1 MSAARALPVYTRIIP
16 PSHNETV
23 MPRLSALL
31 LFSLLTWTATA
42 GALNLTDDERDWLKA
57 HPQLRLGVDASW
69 PPFEF
74 KGEGGAYQG
83 LTTDYIHLI
92 EERLD
97 IKLNPIEPV
106 NWTEVLQQAKAGQID
121 LLPGI
126 MSTPERQAYL
136 SFTRP
141 YLDFPIVI
149 LAHEGGANP
158 HNMKELYGLK
168 IAVVENY
175 APHELLRSHHPDL
188 NLVAMPNVSS
198 TLEALAT
205 DEVDAVVG
213 DLASSVWSLHQLKLQ
228 GLYVSGE
235 TPYRYQLA
243 MAVPRDQ
250 KILVGILDK
259 VMADM
264 SIAEKEAIQ
273 SRWLGNV
280 LVSRTFW
287 ADLLL
292 YGLPCILLL
301 IAILA
306 TVIRINRR
314 LSSEISQRVA
324 LEQELRSSE
333 YHYRGLVESLSAI
346 AWEARMDFTYTYVS
360 PHAEALLGYPLT
372 HWLIP
377 GFWRSIT
384 HPADLTRAQAF
395 CDKEIIEGRDHTLDY
410 RVISADGRTLWVRDL
425 VSLIEHDSEPL
436 IRGLMIDISETK
448 RTEEALR
455 LSEQK
460 FASVFQQCPDILVIA
475 RLSDGHLLEVNTAF
489 EEQIGLNARDVV
501 GHTATD
507 LNIWGI
513 DGVGSGLLER
523 LRGGSIRN
531 LEMPFRRSNGQL
543 FTGLISA
550 EPFELDTTPALVVVV
565 RDISQLKQTQQQLQT
580 SEEKFAKAFHASP
593 DGLLLSRQS
602 DGLLLEI
609 NDGFSRLTGYNAA
622 TSLDRSTLDLGIWV
636 NLNERKH
643 MLELLHRDGF
653 VRDFSCHIRRN
664 DGQIRLCEVS
674 SRPLPIGGEDCM
686 LTIARDITE
695 RHVMQEKL
703 QQAATVFESTAE
715 GVLITDTQQHISAVN
730 RAFSE
735 ITGYSETEALGHTPR
750 LLASGQ
756 HDSAFYAAMW
766 HQLSAEGH
774 WQGEICN
781 RRKNGELYPSWLTIS
796 AVRNRENVI
805 THFVAVFADI
815 SSLKHA
821 QARLDYQAH
830 HDPLTGLPNRTLFE
844 SRLLAALNNQAENG
858 GQGAVLFLDLDRFKH
873 INDSLGHPVG
883 DLLLK
888 GIAVRLKEQLRDI
901 DTVARLGGDEFI
913 ILLPGLQ
920 QASDATHLA
929 NKLLGCFNAPFQ
941 AGEHEFFISASIGSS
956 LYPKDGNDVAT
967 LVKNADAAMYRSKAK
982 GRNRVESYTR
992 DLTSQASERVAL
1004 EHELRRA
1011 IERQELHLLYQP
1023 KISLHGGQLVGAE
1036 ALIRWQHPTLGEVPP
1051 EHFIPLAEE
1060 NGMILQIGDW
1070 VLERACRQMHRWNR
1084 THGDFGPLSVN
1095 LAGAQLRQPNLL
1107 ARIEQLLRDYRLEP
1121 GCLQLEITENFIMSQ
1136 AEEALEVLHQLKRL
1150 GVQLAIDDFGTGYS
1164 SLSYLKRLPLDVL
1177 KIDQSFVRGL
1187 PDDPHD
1193 AAIVRAII
1201 ALGRS
1206 MQFTV
1211 IAEGVESQAQQ
1222 DFLAVEGCEQI
1233 QGYIV
1238 SLPLAAEEFAATFL
1252 HMRLSEFSDSPR
1264 EKPSL

>member
-1 MSAARALPVYTRIIP
+1 
-16 PSHNETV
+16 
-23 MPRLSALL
+23 MPRMPAVFLL
-31 LFSLLTWTATA
+31 WLLTWTATA
-42 GALNLTDDERDWLKA
+42 GALTLTDEERSWLVA
-57 HPQLRLGVDASW
+57 HPELRLGVDASW
-69 PPFEF
+69 PPFEYRDE
-74 KGEGGAYQG
+74 EGRYQG
-83 LTTDYIHLI
+83 LAADYIRLI
-92 EERLD
+92 QERLS
-97 IKLNPIEPV
+97 IKVTPVEPV
-106 NWTEVLQQAKAGQID
+106 SWSQVLEQARQGKLD

-126 MSTPERQAYL
+126 MSTPERQTYL

-149 LAHEGGANP
+149 LAHEGGPQPRNL
-158 HNMKELYGLK
+158 NDLYGLK

-188 NLVAMPNVSS
+188 NLVALPNVSS
-198 TLEALAT
+198 ALQALAT

-213 DLASSVWSLHQLKLQ
+213 DLASSVWSLRQLKLD

-243 MAVPRDQ
+243 MGVPQ
-250 KILVGILDK
+250 QSKILVGILDK
-259 VMADM
+259 VLAELSPEEIS
-264 SIAEKEAIQ
+264 SIQE
-273 SRWLGNV
+273 RWVGNV
-280 LVSRTFW
+280 LDHRTFW
-287 ADLLL
+287 SGLLL
-292 YGLPCILLL
+292 YGLPGVLLL
-301 IAILA
+301 FTVLA
-306 TVIRINRR
+306 VVIRINRR
-314 LSSEISQRVA
+314 LSSEISRRVA

-346 AWEARMDFTYTYVS
+346 AWEARISDYTYSYVS
-360 PHAEALLGYPLT
+360 PHAEDLLGYPLPN
-372 HWLIP
+372 WLIP
-377 GFWRSIT
+377 GFWLNII
-384 HPADLTRAQAF
+384 HPADLTRAQTF
-395 CDKEIIEGRDHTLDY
+395 CDREILAGRDHSVDY
-410 RVISADGRTLWVRDL
+410 RVITADGRCLWVRDI
-425 VSLIEHDSEPL
+425 VSLIEHGHEPIL
-436 IRGLMIDISETK
+436 RGLMIDISEAK

-475 RLSDGHLLEVNTAF
+475 RLSDGCLLEVNEAF
-489 EEQIGLNARDVV
+489 EEQIGLSAGEVI
-501 GHTATD
+501 GQTATD
-507 LNIWGI
+507 LNIWGVP
-513 DGVGSGLLER
+513 GVGPGLLLR
-523 LRGGSIRN
+523 LQAGSIRN
-531 LEMPFRRSNGQL
+531 LEMPFRRNNGQL

-550 EPFELDTTPALVVVV
+550 EHFDLDTTPALVVVV
-565 RDISQLKQTQQQLQT
+565 RDISQLKETQQQLQT

-593 DGLLLSRQS
+593 DGLLLSRQR
-602 DGLLLEI
+602 DGLLIEV
-609 NDGFSRLTGYNAA
+609 NDGFSRITGFNSAM
-622 TSLDRSTLDLGIWV
+622 SLDRSTLDLGIWV
-636 NLNERKH
+636 NLNERKQ
-643 MLELLHRDGF
+643 MLDLLQRDGF

-664 DGQIRLCEVS
+664 DGQIRLCELS
-674 SRPLPIGGEDCM
+674 SRPLPIAGEDCI

-695 RHVMQEKL
+695 RHLMQEKL

-730 RAFSE
+730 RAFTE

-750 LLASGQ
+750 LLASGL

-766 HQLSAEGH
+766 HQLTAEGH
-774 WQGEICN
+774 WQGEISN

-796 AVRNRENVI
+796 AVRNRDKFI

-844 SRLLAALNNQAENG
+844 SRLLTALNSQQENG

-920 QASDATHLA
+920 QASDAEHIA
-929 NKLLGCFNAPFQ
+929 NKLLNCFGAPFQ
-941 AGEHEFFISASIGSS
+941 AGEHEFFISASIGTS
-956 LYPKDGNDVAT
+956 LYPQDGCDVAT

-992 DLTSQASERVAL
+992 DLTAQASERIAL

-1011 IERQELHLLYQP
+1011 IERNELMLYFQP
-1023 KISLHGGQLVGAE
+1023 KISLKDQCLVGAE
-1036 ALIRWQHPTLGEVPP
+1036 ALLRWRHPTFGDVPP

-1070 VLERACRQMHRWNR
+1070 VLEQACQQLYEWN
-1084 THGDFGPLSVN
+1084 HMYESFGPLSVN

-1107 ARIEQLLRDYRLEP
+1107 NRIEQLLNDNGLMP
-1121 GCLQLEITENFIMSQ
+1121 GLLQLEITENFIMSQ
-1136 AEEALEVLHQLKRL
+1136 AEEALDVLHQLKRL

-1164 SLSYLKRLPLDVL
+1164 SLSYLKRLPLDFL

-1193 AAIVRAII
+1193 VAIVRAII

-1211 IAEGVESQAQQ
+1211 IAEGVETQAQQ
-1222 DFLAVEGCEQI
+1222 QFLTFEGCEEI

-1238 SLPLAAEEFAATFL
+1238 SLPLPADEFAAAFL
-1252 HMRLSEFSDSPR
+1252 RINLSDFSDSTA

>member
-1 MSAARALPVYTRIIP
+1 
-16 PSHNETV
+16 
-23 MPRLSALL
+23 MPRLTAALL
-31 LFSLLTWTATA
+31 LSLITWTATA
-42 GALNLTDDERDWLKA
+42 GALTLTDEELRWLKD
-57 HPQLRLGVDASW
+57 HPDLRLGVDASW

-74 KGEGGAYQG
+74 RDDQGRYQG
-83 LTTDYIHLI
+83 LAADYIEI
-92 EERLD
+92 IRERLAVR
-97 IKLNPIEPV
+97 LTPIEPAS
-106 NWTEVLQQAKAGQID
+106 WTAVLEQVVQGKID

-126 MSTPERQAYL
+126 MSTPERQNYL
-136 SFTRP
+136 AFTRP

-149 LAHEGGANP
+149 LAHRGGAQPQNL
-158 HNMKELYGLK
+158 KELYGLK

-175 APHELLRSHHPDL
+175 APHELLRNHHPDL
-188 NLVAMPNVSS
+188 NLVALPNVSS
-198 TLEALAT
+198 ALQALAT

-213 DLASSVWSLHQLKLQ
+213 DLASSVWSLRQLKLE

-243 MAVPRDQ
+243 MAVPRDN
-250 KILVGILDK
+250 KVLVGILDK
-259 VMADM
+259 VLADM
-264 SIAEKEAIQ
+264 NPAEVAEIQ
-273 SRWLGNV
+273 QKWVGNV
-280 LVSRTFW
+280 HDYRQIWS
-287 ADLLL
+287 DLLS
-292 YGLPCILLL
+292 YGLPTLLL
-301 IAILA
+301 LVGILA
-306 TVIRINRR
+306 VVIRINRR
-314 LSSEISQRVA
+314 LSSEIARRVE

-346 AWEARMDFTYTYVS
+346 AWEARVSDFTYSYVS
-360 PHAEALLGYPLT
+360 PHAEDLLGYPLS
-372 HWLIP
+372 HWLVP
-377 GFWRSIT
+377 GFWRTII
-384 HPADLTRAQAF
+384 HPADLIRAQTYCEHEVLA
-395 CDKEIIEGRDHTLDY
+395 GRDHCIDY
-410 RVISADGRTLWVRDL
+410 RVITADGRCLWVRDI
-425 VSLIEHDSEPL
+425 VSLIKHGHEPL
-436 IRGLMIDISETK
+436 IRGLMIDISEAK

-460 FASVFQQCPDILVIA
+460 FASVFRQCPDILVIA
-475 RLSDGHLLEVNTAF
+475 RLLDGCLLEVNKAF
-489 EEQIGLNARDVV
+489 EEQIGLSAAEVV
-501 GHTATD
+501 GHNATE

-513 DGVGSGLLER
+513 QGVGPSLLQR
-523 LRGGSIRN
+523 LQAGSIRN
-531 LEMPFRRSNGQL
+531 LEMPFRRNNGQV

-550 EPFELDTTPALVVVV
+550 EPFDLDTTPALVVVV
-565 RDISQLKQTQQQLQT
+565 RDISQLKETQQQLQT

-602 DGLLLEI
+602 DGLLIEV
-609 NDGFSRLTGYNAA
+609 NEGFSRITGFNSAL
-622 TSLDRSTLDLGIWV
+622 SVDRSTLDLGIWV
-636 NLNERKH
+636 NLNERKQ
-643 MLELLHRDGF
+643 MLDLLQRDGF

-674 SRPLPIGGEDCM
+674 SRPLPIGNEDCM

-695 RHVMQEKL
+695 RHLMQEKL

-730 RAFSE
+730 RAFTE

-750 LLASGQ
+750 LLASGL

-766 HQLSAEGH
+766 HQLTAEGH
-774 WQGEICN
+774 WQGEISN

-796 AVRNRENVI
+796 AVRNRDRQI

-844 SRLLAALNNQAENG
+844 SRLLAALNGQQENG

-888 GIAVRLKEQLRDI
+888 GIAVRLREQLRDI

-920 QASDATHLA
+920 QPSDAEHIA
-929 NKLLGCFNAPFQ
+929 QKLLNCFTAPFQ
-941 AGEHEFFISASIGSS
+941 AGEHEFFISASIGTS
-956 LYPKDGNDVAT
+956 LYPQDGCDVAT

-992 DLTSQASERVAL
+992 DLTAQASERVAL

-1011 IERQELHLLYQP
+1011 IERNELSLSFQP
-1023 KISLHGGQLVGAE
+1023 KISLIDNRLVGAE
-1036 ALIRWQHPTLGEVPP
+1036 ALIRWYHPTFGDVPP

-1070 VLERACRQMHRWNR
+1070 VLERACRQLCEWNS
-1084 THGDFGPLSVN
+1084 TYESLGPLSVN

-1107 ARIEQLLRDYRLEP
+1107 GRIEQLLREHQLRP
-1121 GCLQLEITENFIMSQ
+1121 GLLQLEITENFIMSQ
-1136 AEEALEVLHQLKRL
+1136 AEEALTVLHQLKNL

-1164 SLSYLKRLPLDVL
+1164 SLSYLKRLPLDIL

-1206 MQFTV
+1206 MQFTI
-1211 IAEGVESQAQQ
+1211 IAEGVETLAQQ
-1222 DFLAVEGCEQI
+1222 QFLSEEGCEQI

-1238 SLPLAAEEFAATFL
+1238 SLPLCADEFAATFL
-1252 HMRLSEFSDSPR
+1252 RVTVSDFSDSTA

>member
-1 MSAARALPVYTRIIP
+1 
-16 PSHNETV
+16 
-23 MPRLSALL
+23 MPRLTAALL
-31 LFSLLTWTATA
+31 LSLITWTATA
-42 GALNLTDDERDWLKA
+42 GALTLTDEELRWLKD
-57 HPQLRLGVDASW
+57 HPDLRLGVDASW

-74 KGEGGAYQG
+74 RDDQGRYQG
-83 LTTDYIHLI
+83 LAADYIEI
-92 EERLD
+92 IRERLAVR
-97 IKLNPIEPV
+97 LTPIEPAS
-106 NWTEVLQQAKAGQID
+106 WTAVLEQVVQGKID

-126 MSTPERQAYL
+126 MSTPERQNYL
-136 SFTRP
+136 AFTRP

-149 LAHEGGANP
+149 LAHRGGAQPQNL
-158 HNMKELYGLK
+158 KELYGLK

-175 APHELLRSHHPDL
+175 APHELLRNHHPDL
-188 NLVAMPNVSS
+188 NLVALPNVSS
-198 TLEALAT
+198 ALQALAT

-213 DLASSVWSLHQLKLQ
+213 DLASSVWSLRQLKLE

-243 MAVPRDQ
+243 MAVPRDN
-250 KILVGILDK
+250 KVLVGILDK
-259 VMADM
+259 VLADM
-264 SIAEKEAIQ
+264 NPAEVAEIQ
-273 SRWLGNV
+273 QKWVGNV
-280 LVSRTFW
+280 HDYRRIWS
-287 ADLLL
+287 DLLS
-292 YGLPCILLL
+292 YGLPTLLL
-301 IAILA
+301 LVGILA
-306 TVIRINRR
+306 VVIRINRR
-314 LSSEISQRVA
+314 LSSEIARRVE

-346 AWEARMDFTYTYVS
+346 AWEARVSDFTYSYVS
-360 PHAEALLGYPLT
+360 PHAEDLLGYPLA
-372 HWLIP
+372 HWLVP
-377 GFWRSIT
+377 GFWRTII
-384 HPADLTRAQAF
+384 HPADLIRAQTYCEHEVLA
-395 CDKEIIEGRDHTLDY
+395 GRDHCIDY
-410 RVISADGRTLWVRDL
+410 RVITADGRCLWVRDI
-425 VSLIEHDSEPL
+425 VSLIKHGHEPL
-436 IRGLMIDISETK
+436 IRGLMIDISEAK

-460 FASVFQQCPDILVIA
+460 FASVFRQCPDILVIA
-475 RLSDGHLLEVNTAF
+475 RLLDGCLLEVNKAF
-489 EEQIGLNARDVV
+489 EEQIGLSAAEVV
-501 GHTATD
+501 GRNATE

-513 DGVGSGLLER
+513 QGVGPSLLQR
-523 LRGGSIRN
+523 LQAGSIRN
-531 LEMPFRRSNGQL
+531 LEMPFRRSNGQV

-550 EPFELDTTPALVVVV
+550 EPFDLDTTPALVVVV
-565 RDISQLKQTQQQLQT
+565 RDISQLKETQQQLQT

-602 DGLLLEI
+602 DGLLIEV
-609 NDGFSRLTGYNAA
+609 NEGFSRITGFNSAL
-622 TSLDRSTLDLGIWV
+622 SVDRSTLDLGIWV
-636 NLNERKH
+636 NLNERKQ
-643 MLELLHRDGF
+643 MLDLLQRDGF

-674 SRPLPIGGEDCM
+674 SRPLPIGNEDCM

-695 RHVMQEKL
+695 RHLMQEKL

-730 RAFSE
+730 RAFTE

-750 LLASGQ
+750 LLASGL

-766 HQLSAEGH
+766 HQLTAEGH
-774 WQGEICN
+774 WQGEISN

-796 AVRNRENVI
+796 AVRNRDRQI

-844 SRLLAALNNQAENG
+844 SRLLAALNSQQENG

-888 GIAVRLKEQLRDI
+888 GIAVRLREQLRDI

-920 QASDATHLA
+920 QPSDAEHIA
-929 NKLLGCFNAPFQ
+929 QKLLNCFTAPFQ
-941 AGEHEFFISASIGSS
+941 AGEHEFFISASIGTS
-956 LYPKDGNDVAT
+956 LYPQDGCDVAT

-992 DLTSQASERVAL
+992 DLTAQASERVAL

-1011 IERQELHLLYQP
+1011 IERNELSLSFQP
-1023 KISLHGGQLVGAE
+1023 KISLIDNRLVGAE
-1036 ALIRWQHPTLGEVPP
+1036 ALIRWYHPTFGDVPP

-1070 VLERACRQMHRWNR
+1070 VLERACRQLCEWNS
-1084 THGDFGPLSVN
+1084 TYESLGPLSVN

-1107 ARIEQLLRDYRLEP
+1107 GRIEQLLREHQLRP
-1121 GCLQLEITENFIMSQ
+1121 GLLQLEITENFIMSQ
-1136 AEEALEVLHQLKRL
+1136 AEEALTVLHQLKNL

-1164 SLSYLKRLPLDVL
+1164 SLSYLKRLPLDIL

-1206 MQFTV
+1206 MQFTI
-1211 IAEGVESQAQQ
+1211 IAEGVETLAQQ
-1222 DFLAVEGCEQI
+1222 QFLSEEGCEQI

-1238 SLPLAAEEFAATFL
+1238 SLPLCADEFAATFL
-1252 HMRLSEFSDSPR
+1252 RMTVSDFSDSTA

>member
-1 MSAARALPVYTRIIP
+1 
-16 PSHNETV
+16 
-23 MPRLSALL
+23 MPRLTAALL
-31 LFSLLTWTATA
+31 LSLMTWTATA
-42 GALNLTDDERDWLKA
+42 GALTLTDEELRWLKD
-57 HPQLRLGVDASW
+57 HPDLRLGVDASW

-74 KGEGGAYQG
+74 RDDQGRYQG
-83 LTTDYIHLI
+83 LAADYIEI
-92 EERLD
+92 IRERLAV
-97 IKLNPIEPV
+97 KVTPIEPV
-106 NWTEVLQQAKAGQID
+106 SWTAVLEQVAQGKID

-126 MSTPERQAYL
+126 MSTPERQNYL
-136 SFTRP
+136 AFTRP

-149 LAHEGGANP
+149 LAHHGGARP
-158 HNMKELYGLK
+158 HNLKELYRLK

-175 APHELLRSHHPDL
+175 APHELLRNHHPDL
-188 NLVAMPNVSS
+188 NLVALPNVSS
-198 TLEALAT
+198 ALQALAT

-213 DLASSVWSLHQLKLQ
+213 DLASSVWSLRQLKLE

-243 MAVPRDQ
+243 MAVPQDN
-250 KILVGILDK
+250 KILVSILDK
-259 VMADM
+259 VIADM
-264 SIAEKEAIQ
+264 SPAEVAEIQ
-273 SRWLGNV
+273 QKWVGNV
-280 LVSRTFW
+280 HDYRQLWS
-287 ADLLL
+287 DLLL
-292 YGLPCILLL
+292 YGLPALLL
-301 IAILA
+301 LVGILA
-306 TVIRINRR
+306 VVIRINRR
-314 LSSEISQRVA
+314 LSSEIARRVE

-346 AWEARMDFTYTYVS
+346 AWEARVSDFTYSYVS
-360 PHAEALLGYPLT
+360 PHAEDLLGYPLS
-372 HWLIP
+372 HWLVP
-377 GFWRSIT
+377 GFWRNII
-384 HPADLTRAQAF
+384 HPADLIRAQSY
-395 CDKEIIEGRDHTLDY
+395 CDHEVLAGRDHCIDY
-410 RVISADGRTLWVRDL
+410 RVITADGRCLWVRDI
-425 VSLIEHDSEPL
+425 VSLIEHGHEPL
-436 IRGLMIDISETK
+436 MRGLMIDISEAK

-460 FASVFQQCPDILVIA
+460 FASVFRQCPDILVIA
-475 RLSDGHLLEVNTAF
+475 RLFDGCLLEVNKAF
-489 EEQIGLNARDVV
+489 EEQIGLSAADVI
-501 GHTATD
+501 GRSATALD
-507 LNIWGI
+507 IWGI
-513 DGVGSGLLER
+513 QGVGPGLLQR
-523 LRGGSIRN
+523 LQAGSIRN
-531 LEMPFRRSNGQL
+531 LEMPFRRSNGQV

-550 EPFELDTTPALVVVV
+550 EPFDLDTTPALVVVV
-565 RDISQLKQTQQQLQT
+565 RDISQLKETQQQLQT

-602 DGLLLEI
+602 DGLLIEV
-609 NDGFSRLTGYNAA
+609 NEGFSRITGFNSAL
-622 TSLDRSTLDLGIWV
+622 SVDRSTLDLGIWV
-636 NLNERKH
+636 NLNERKQ
-643 MLELLHRDGF
+643 MLDLLKRDGF

-674 SRPLPIGGEDCM
+674 SRPLPIGNEDCM

-695 RHVMQEKL
+695 RHLMQEKL

-730 RAFSE
+730 RAFTE

-750 LLASGQ
+750 LLASGL

-766 HQLSAEGH
+766 HQLTAEGH
-774 WQGEICN
+774 WQGEISN

-796 AVRNRENVI
+796 AVRNRDRQI

-844 SRLLAALNNQAENG
+844 SRLLAALNSQQENG

-888 GIAVRLKEQLRDI
+888 GIAVRLREQLRDI

-920 QASDATHLA
+920 QPSDAEHIA
-929 NKLLGCFNAPFQ
+929 QKLLNCFTAPFQ
-941 AGEHEFFISASIGSS
+941 AGEHEFFISASIGTS
-956 LYPKDGNDVAT
+956 LYPQDGCDVAT

-982 GRNRVESYTR
+982 GRNRVEKYTR
-992 DLTSQASERVAL
+992 DLTAQASERVAL

-1011 IERQELHLLYQP
+1011 IERNELSLSFQP
-1023 KISLHGGQLVGAE
+1023 KISLVDNRLVGAE
-1036 ALIRWQHPTLGEVPP
+1036 ALIRWYHPTFGDVPP

-1070 VLERACRQMHRWNR
+1070 VLERACRQLCEWNS
-1084 THGDFGPLSVN
+1084 TYESLGPLSVN

-1107 ARIEQLLRDYRLEP
+1107 GRIEQLLREHQLKPDL
-1121 GCLQLEITENFIMSQ
+1121 LQLEITENFIMSQ
-1136 AEEALEVLHQLKRL
+1136 AEEALTVLHQLKKL

-1164 SLSYLKRLPLDVL
+1164 SLSYLKRLPLDIL

-1206 MQFTV
+1206 MQFTI
-1211 IAEGVESQAQQ
+1211 IAEGVETLAQQ
-1222 DFLAVEGCEQI
+1222 QFLTEEGCEQI

-1238 SLPLAAEEFAATFL
+1238 SLPLCAEEFAATFL
-1252 HMRLSEFSDSPR
+1252 RVAVSDFSDSTA